1 MRLSYRLLRAFLT
14 AFFRV
19 FTRYEVVGRENV
31 PKGGPLIVATNHIH
45 TLDSPAVMAAI
56 PLQITTF
63 AARKWEHHWKGTV
76 LRWAGVIFVSRGEV
90 DRQALRRALEVLN
103 SGGVLGMA
111 PEGTRSKTYQL
122 QSGRGGIAYLA
133 HAAQPMILPV
143 ATTGVEHV
151 LPALRR
157 GQRAR
162 VRVTIGQPFRLP
174 MLDHRPRPDELLQ
187 QADIV
192 MRHIAALLPH
202 EYRGVYADGA
212 APSQRTAAP
221 RDSRP

>member
-1 MRLSYRLLRAFLT
+1 MHLAYRLLRAFVIT
-14 AFFRV
+14 FFRV
-19 FTRYEVVGRENV
+19 FSHYEVVGLENV
-31 PKGGPLIVATNHIH
+31 PRGGPLIVATNHIH

-56 PLQITTF
+56 SLQITTF
-63 AARKWEHHWKGTV
+63 AARKWEHHWKGV
-76 LRWAGVIFVSRGEV
+76 LLRWAGVIFVSRGEV
-90 DRQALRRALEVLN
+90 DRQALRQALAVLK

-133 HAAQPMILPV
+133 HAAQPAILPV

-157 GQRAR
+157 GRRAR

-174 MLDHRPRPDELLQ
+174 VLDHRPRPDELVQ

-192 MRHIAALLPH
+192 MRRIAALLPR
-202 EYRGVYADGA
+202 EYQGVYAEEA
-212 APSQRTAAP
+212 APQQRTAAP
-221 RDSRP
+221 RD